1 MTPSTESRTTAL
13 QRLTRGL
20 EPAQASALEH
30 DFDVQGPLLLLA
42 GAGTGKTTTLT
53 RRLALEL
60 ATGTPASQILALTFT
75 RKAAHEMRERVATL
89 LGTGIVLPEI
99 RTFHS
104 LGLSILSEHE
114 GRGWKAAGWS
124 VTPKLL
130 SEDGSAFADF
140 WQSRF
145 RDGSCPP
152 PSPGDWTRMLAEWG
166 DPERLR
172 RSTESPDGD
181 NFRKHLDAWAEWEA
195 WKRRL
200 CIAEMHDLVSGALL
214 ALERDPE
221 LSASWNARS
230 KTLFVDEY
238 QDTDRTQ
245 YSLVKQLSG
254 GSSRLLAVGDDDQ
267 AIYGFRGADIRNI
280 LDWKRDHPDGRILT
294 LVGNHRSLS
303 PILAASNRIFPDK
316 PPEFRKILEAR
327 RPSAGRKPT
336 WFRART
342 PQEELRWVRARL
354 GDEIRHGRKPTELCV
369 LFRGNR
375 EERPLRQ
382 ALVGLPLATDEKGGI
397 SLMTIHAAKGLEW
410 PVVVLAGQDRPIDEP
425 GRLAPFAQDEERRL
439 FYVACTRA
447 RDRLYL
453 SGCDTRGSKR
463 EIRPRKPHPWM
474 ALVEPDVK
482 IRPNWWIRLAR
493 RIWAPAARMALEAPP
508 R

>member
-1 MTPSTESRTTAL
+1 
-13 QRLTRGL
+13 
-20 EPAQASALEH
+20 
-30 DFDVQGPLLLLA
+30 
-42 GAGTGKTTTLT
+42 
-53 RRLALEL
+53 
-60 ATGTPASQILALTFT
+60 
-75 RKAAHEMRERVATL
+75 
-89 LGTGIVLPEI
+89 
-99 RTFHS
+99 
-104 LGLSILSEHE
+104 
-114 GRGWKAAGWS
+114 
-124 VTPKLL
+124 
-130 SEDGSAFADF
+130 
-140 WQSRF
+140 
-145 RDGSCPP
+145 
-152 PSPGDWTRMLAEWG
+152 
-166 DPERLR
+166 
-172 RSTESPDGD
+172 
-181 NFRKHLDAWAEWEA
+181 
-195 WKRRL
+195 
-200 CIAEMHDLVSGALL
+200 MHDLVSGALL
-214 ALERDPE
+214 ALESDPE

-342 PQEELRWVRARL
+342 PLEELRWVRARL
-354 GDEIRHGRKPTELCV
+354 GDEIRHGRKPSELCV
-369 LFRGNR
+369 LYRGNR

-382 ALVGLPLATDEKGGI
+382 ALEGLPIATGEGEGI

-474 ALVEPDVK
+474 ELVEPDVT
-482 IRPNWWIRLAR
+482 IRPSWWIRLGR
-493 RIWAPAARMALEAPP
+493 RIWAPAARMALDAPP
-508 R
+508 